1 MSYNFKQE
9 LEKIGKVNILGVKD
23 GQHPTTIKRV
33 SR

>member
-9 LEKIGKVNILGVKD
+9 LEKIGKVNILGVQKWTT
-23 GQHPTTIKRV
+23 PYTIKRV